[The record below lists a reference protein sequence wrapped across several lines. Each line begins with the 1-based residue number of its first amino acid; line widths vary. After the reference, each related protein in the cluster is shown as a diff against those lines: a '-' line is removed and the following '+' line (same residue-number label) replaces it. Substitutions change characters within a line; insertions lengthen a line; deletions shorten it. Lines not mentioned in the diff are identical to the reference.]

1 MDKREQLRVK
11 GLKKIEEEI
20 RLKERMNE
28 NKEK

>member
-1 MDKREQLRVK
+1 MDEKEQLRVK

-28 NKEK
+28 KKEK